1 MEVFPEDYWTHWTK
15 KSFLDYDQVR
25 SWVDP
30 YKFLDLAKR
39 AGYWDMDEAVR
50 VCNILRSG
58 ARLGCMGRGRLPTFQ
73 RNAKDVAVYGDPGVS
88 PNSHRAA

>member
-1 MEVFPEDYWTHWTK
+1 MGRPV
-15 KSFLDYDQVR
+15 QV
-25 SWVDP
+25 
-30 YKFLDLAKR
+30 LDLAKS
-39 AGYWDMDEAVR
+39 AEYWDFDKAVG